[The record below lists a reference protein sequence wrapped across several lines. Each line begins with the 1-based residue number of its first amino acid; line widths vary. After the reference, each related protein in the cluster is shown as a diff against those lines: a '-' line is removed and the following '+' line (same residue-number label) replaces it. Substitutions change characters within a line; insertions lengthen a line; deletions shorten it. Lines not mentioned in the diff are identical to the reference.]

1 MRKIVTFALSLVLA
15 SSGLTSAPAAD
26 SLVVSKVTP
35 YKANIAGVGDIWKG
49 DIPTSFEFPLGS
61 YSQYIEF
68 PIQGILPYAVLAD
81 RATGTNVEFE
91 LWSTVGKKIA
101 YTTVYSFSWN
111 PIGPNTLVSLSLRE
125 AEAIGSHVLIIR
137 TIYETNTNGLLT
149 SYLKQE
155 IQLPVT
161 VTGKKKDQTITTTQL
176 IDRNL
181 STESFSLYSSD
192 FKSSDYSLTVA
203 VSSST
208 PLVCSV
214 SGSTVKLL
222 SEGTCTLVGQQ
233 PGNSSVGPAQ
243 QVTSSFSVTKKN
255 QTLTAV
261 NISDKYLS
269 VGSFSLYSSDF
280 RSSESSLTVAVSSST
295 PAVCTVSGSTVNLLA
310 EGTCMLVGQ
319 QSGNSAVSP
328 AQQVT
333 SSFNVTKKNQTLT
346 AGRILD
352 KNLSIGSFILYSSDF
367 RSSESSLSV
376 EVESLTKSICTTN
389 GLQVK
394 LISLGKCTLQG
405 SQDGTFGVAPALSV
419 TSSFNVVG
427 GKPNEITEM
436 SANRDRGELEI
447 KYSFK
452 KPLSDYPI
460 QKYEV
465 MIQTLTASNLTP
477 DKYANYGPYTLLKT
491 INSEDFQVSL
501 AEIKSYLEGKKVS
514 DITNTSIMVRVRA
527 ISEGGVADWG
537 SGIYSET
544 DYFGWSSEKKKT
556 ITCIKGKLTKKVTAV
571 NPKCPTG
578 YKKK

>member
-1 MRKIVTFALSLVLA
+1 VRKIVTFALLLVLA
-15 SSGLTSAPAAD
+15 TSGLTSAPAAD

-101 YTTVYSFSWN
+101 YATVYSFSWN

-155 IQLPVT
+155 IQMPVT
-161 VTGKKKDQTITTTQL
+161 VTGMKKDQTITTTQL

-181 STESFSLYSSD
+181 STGSFSLYSSD

-243 QVTSSFSVTKKN
+243 QVTSSFQVTKKN

-261 NISDKYLS
+261 KISDKYLS

-280 RSSESSLTVAVSSST
+280 RSSESSLSVEIESMTKS
-295 PAVCTVSGSTVNLLA
+295 VCTVSGLQVKLIS
-310 EGTCMLVGQ
+310 EGTCTLVGE
-319 QSGNSAVSP
+319 QSGNLTISAAQPVS
-328 AQQVT
+328 
-333 SSFNVTKKNQTLT
+333 SSFQVTKKSQTLT
-346 AGRILD
+346 SGKLSD
-352 KNLSIGSFILYSSDF
+352 KNLSIGSFSLYSWDF
-367 RSSESSLSV
+367 WSSESSLSV
-376 EVESLTKSICTTN
+376 DVSSLTTSVCTTN

-394 LISLGKCTLQG
+394 LISLGKCTLQA
-405 SQDGTFGVAPALSV
+405 SQNGTLGVAAANSV
-419 TSSFNVVG
+419 TSSFNVLG
-427 GKPNEITEM
+427 SKPIAIANM
-436 SANRDRGELEI
+436 SGTKGQLEI
-447 KYSFK
+447 SYKFK

-460 QKYEV
+460 LKYEV
-465 MIQTLTASNLTP
+465 SIQALTASNLP
-477 DKYANYGPYTLLKT
+477 PSKDASYGPYTLLK
-491 INSEDFQVSL
+491 NVDSEDFQVTI
-501 AEIKSYLEGKKVS
+501 AEIKRYLETNRVA
-514 DITNTSIMVRVRA
+514 DITNTSVMVRVRA
-527 ISEGGVADWG
+527 ISEGGDADWG
-537 SGIYSET
+537 GGVYSET
-544 DYFGWSSEKKKT
+544 KNFGWLTPAKKT
-556 ITCIKGKLTKKVTAV
+556 SITCTKGKLIKKVTAV
-571 NPKCPTG
+571 NPKCPAG

>member
-1 MRKIVTFALSLVLA
+1 VRKIVTFALLLVLA

-155 IQLPVT
+155 IQMPVT
-161 VTGKKKDQTITTTQL
+161 VTGMKKDQTITTTQL

-181 STESFSLYSSD
+181 STGSFSLYSSD

-255 QTLTAV
+255 QTLTAGK
-261 NISDKYLS
+261 ISDKYLS

-280 RSSESSLTVAVSSST
+280 RSSESSLSVEIESMTKS
-295 PAVCTVSGSTVNLLA
+295 VCTVSG
-310 EGTCMLVGQ
+310 
-319 QSGNSAVSP
+319 
-328 AQQVT
+328 
-333 SSFNVTKKNQTLT
+333 F
-346 AGRILD
+346 
-352 KNLSIGSFILYSSDF
+352 
-367 RSSESSLSV
+367 
-376 EVESLTKSICTTN
+376 
-389 GLQVK
+389 QVK
-394 LISLGKCTLQG
+394 LISPGSCTLQG
-405 SQDGTFGVAPALSV
+405 SQNGTLGVAAANSV
-419 TSSFNVVG
+419 TSSFNVLG
-427 GKPNEITEM
+427 SKPMAIANM
-436 SANRDRGELEI
+436 SGTKRQLEI
-447 KYSFK
+447 SYNFK

-460 QKYEV
+460 LNYEV
-465 MIQTLTASNLTP
+465 MIQTLTASNLSP
-477 DKYANYGPYTLLKT
+477 SNDASYGPYTLLKNV
-491 INSEDFQVSL
+491 NSEEFIVTLS
-501 AEIKSYLEGKKVS
+501 EIKSYLEASKIA
-514 DITNTSIMVRVRA
+514 DITNTSVMVRVRA
-527 ISEGGVADWG
+527 ISEGGVAEWG
-537 SGIYSET
+537 YGIYYET
-544 DYFGWSSEKKKT
+544 KNFGWVKAKKKT
-556 ITCIKGKLTKKVTAV
+556 ITCIKGKLTKKITAV
-571 NPKCPTG
+571 DPKCPTG